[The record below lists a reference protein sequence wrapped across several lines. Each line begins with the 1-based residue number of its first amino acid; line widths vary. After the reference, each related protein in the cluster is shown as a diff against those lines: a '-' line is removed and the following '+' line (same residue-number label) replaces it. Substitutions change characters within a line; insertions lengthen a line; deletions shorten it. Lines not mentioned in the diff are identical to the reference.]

1 MPACRYCQK
10 ERAEAD
16 FYPTGKP
23 KPDGTRYLSRKCRM
37 CHTGASRMAY
47 RARGADRVGGLVGRL
62 LGAAKRRATEKGL
75 EFSLTPSD
83 VVIPET
89 CPVLGIRLS
98 TDDGDWNNSPS
109 LDRIDPKKGYT
120 PDNVRVISFRAN
132 RIKCDATVAEVEAI
146 LAYMK
151 NP

>member
-10 ERAEAD
+10 ERAETD
-16 FYPTGKP
+16 FYPTGK
-23 KPDGTRYLSRKCRM
+23 SRKDGSRYRSRRCRQCTLGNENIRPTNPREFSGPVGTM
-37 CHTGASRMAY
+37 LR
-47 RARGADRVGGLVGRL
+47 RARE
-62 LGAAKRRATEKGL
+62 RAVARGL
-75 EFSLTPSD
+75 EFSLTPED
-83 VVIPET
+83 VPVPSH
-89 CPVLGIRLS
+89 CPVLGISMTFGSKDR
-98 TDDGDWNNSPS
+98 NNSAS

-132 RIKCDATVAEVEAI
+132 RIKCDATVAEIEAI

>member
-16 FYPTGKP
+16 FYPTGK
-23 KPDGTRYLSRKCRM
+23 SRKDGSRYRSLRCRQCILGHEDIRPKAPKM
-37 CHTGASRMAY
+37 FSGLPGRMLLSARK
-47 RARGADRVGGLVGRL
+47 RAKER
-62 LGAAKRRATEKGL
+62 GL
-75 EFSLTPSD
+75 EFSLTPED
-83 VVIPET
+83 VPVPSH
-89 CPVLGIRLS
+89 CPVLGIPMTFGS
-98 TDDGDWNNSPS
+98 KDWNNSPS

>member
-1 MPACRYCQK
+1 MPVCRFCHK
-10 ERAEAD
+10 ERAETD
-16 FYPTGKP
+16 FYFCGSVTRK
-23 KPDGTRYLSRKCRM
+23 DGSRYRRLKCRQCM
-37 CHTGASRMAY
+37 LGNENIRPTNPRTFSGHVGTMLR
-47 RARGADRVGGLVGRL
+47 RARE
-62 LGAAKRRATEKGL
+62 RAVARGL

-83 VVIPET
+83 VVIPEI
-89 CPVLGIRLS
+89 CPALGIRM
-98 TDDGDWNNSPS
+98 TFDDGDRNTSPS

-132 RIKCDATVAEVEAI
+132 RIKCDGTVAEIEAI

>member
-10 ERAEAD
+10 ERAETD
-16 FYPTGKP
+16 FYPTGKTR
-23 KPDGTRYLSRKCRM
+23 KDGSRYRSRKCRQCM
-37 CHTGASRMAY
+37 LGHEDIRPTNPKMFSGY
-47 RARGADRVGGLVGRL
+47 VGRML
-62 LGAAKRRATEKGL
+62 REARKRAQARGL
-75 EFSLTPSD
+75 EFSLTPDD
-83 VVIPET
+83 VPVPSH
-89 CPVLGIRLS
+89 CPVLGIPLS
-98 TDDGDWNNSPS
+98 TDDGDWNTSPS

-132 RIKCDATVAEVEAI
+132 RIKCDATVAEIEAI